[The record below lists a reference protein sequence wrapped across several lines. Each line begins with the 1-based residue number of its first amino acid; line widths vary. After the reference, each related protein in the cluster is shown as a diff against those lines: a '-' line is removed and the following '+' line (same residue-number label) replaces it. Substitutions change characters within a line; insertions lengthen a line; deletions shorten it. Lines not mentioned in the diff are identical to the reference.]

1 MRDGLLALLCVPLAA
16 GCSYDWAV
24 AADASAETAP
34 VEASGSDAADATKPP
49 DAPDDG
55 ATDASVADAPDAL
68 EAASLPDCTTANEMT
83 VQQDRA
89 KALVCTGVTPM
100 PCETVV
106 DDECGCPVIVATTN
120 AAETAYVAAVQ
131 QLTQMCIPS
140 CQATCGPT
148 PSKGI
153 CILTDAGGTTLACLQ

>member
-24 AADASAETAP
+24 PADASAETAP

-55 ATDASVADAPDAL
+55 STDASAADVPDAV
-68 EAASLPDCTTANEMT
+68 EADSFADCSASEEMT

-89 KALVCTGVTPM
+89 KALVCTGVTPN
-100 PCETVV
+100 PCEISVQ
-106 DDECGCPVIVATTN
+106 DECGCPVIVATTN
-120 AAETAYVAAVQ
+120 AAEMAYLTAVQ
-131 QLTQMCIPS
+131 QLKQMCKPL
-140 CQATCGPT
+140 CQSTCGPA
-148 PSKGI
+148 PSMGL
-153 CILTDAGGTTLACLQ
+153 CIVTDAGGATLACVQ

>member
-1 MRDGLLALLCVPLAA
+1 MRDGLLALLCVPFAA

-24 AADASAETAP
+24 PADASAETAP
-34 VEASGSDAADATKPP
+34 AEASGSDAADATKPP

-55 ATDASVADAPDAL
+55 PTDASVADAPDVL

-89 KALVCTGVTPM
+89 KAIVCTGVTPM

-106 DDECGCPVIVATTN
+106 YDECGCPVTVATTN
-120 AAETAYVAAVQ
+120 GAEMAYVTAVQ
-131 QLTQMCIPS
+131 QLTQMCKPS
-140 CQATCGPT
+140 CQPPCGDAGP
-148 PSKGI
+148 PGL
-153 CILTDAGGTTLACLQ
+153 CILTDAGGTTLACVQ

>member
-24 AADASAETAP
+24 PADASAEAAP
-34 VEASGSDAADATKPP
+34 VDASGSDAADATKPP

-55 ATDASVADAPDAL
+55 AMDASVADAPDVL
-68 EAASLPDCTTANEMT
+68 EAASLPDCGAAQEMT

-89 KALVCTGVTPM
+89 KAIVCTGVTPN
-100 PCETVV
+100 PCETTVQ
-106 DDECGCPVIVATTN
+106 DECGCPVIVATTN
-120 AAETAYVAAVQ
+120 AAEMAYVAAIQ
-131 QLTQMCIPS
+131 QLQQTCKPS
-140 CQATCGPT
+140 CPSPCGPT

-153 CILTDAGGTTLACLQ
+153 CIVTDAGGTTLACVQ

>member
-24 AADASAETAP
+24 PADASAETAP
-34 VEASGSDAADATKPP
+34 VEASASDAADAMQPA

-55 ATDASVADAPDAL
+55 TTDASVADAPDVL
-68 EAASLPDCTTANEMT
+68 EAASLADCSATQEMT

-100 PCETVV
+100 PCETTVQ
-106 DDECGCPVIVATTN
+106 DECGCPVTVATTN
-120 AAETAYVAAVQ
+120 AAEMAYVAAVQ
-131 QLTQMCIPS
+131 QLDETCKPS
-140 CQATCGPT
+140 CQPTCGPA

-153 CILTDAGGTTLACLQ
+153 CILTDAGGTTLACVQ